1 MKVRLA
7 YGKSGLEVEIPDR
20 NLVKVL
26 TMQQTP
32 RLSAPQT
39 ELQRLLQF
47 PIATLPLRE
56 LAQKRR
62 SACVVVSDIT
72 RPVPNCL
79 LLPVILEELEAS
91 GILRNRITILIA
103 TGLHRPN
110 ESEELIGMLG
120 KEIVRNY
127 RIVNHHAREDQE
139 QTYLGEVSQGIPVYL
154 DSIYLE
160 SDLKITTGF
169 IEPHLMAGFSGGR
182 KLIAPGICGQE
193 TIKELHSPKI
203 LEDPRC
209 REGNLEGNPLH
220 EIMLE
225 IAELAGHDFIV
236 NVSLDEKRQITG
248 VFAGDPVEAH
258 LQGVE
263 FVRQHVRDTVPKPV
277 DIVVTTSAGYPLDLT
292 FYQAI
297 KGLTAAI
304 PIAKPG
310 GTIILAAA
318 CEEGLGGPEFTQLV
332 HKTTDLDEFMERILH
347 KPVEIDQWQM
357 EECAKV
363 ARKADIFLVTQ
374 GLSKADERGTF
385 TRIFPDFDQALQAA
399 LTKHGSSATIAV
411 IPQGPYVLAEV
422 ESD

>member
-47 PIATLPLRE
+47 PIATLPLRK

-110 ESEELIGMLG
+110 EGEELIGMLG

-332 HKTTDLDEFMERILH
+332 HKITDLDEFMERILH